1 MLRRSIAVIVAAAL
15 ALGPV
20 AERPAVAKPAKT
32 KYAKTEIDKANT
44 ACAIMLLLGVGASAI
59 GGKKTARYALPVT
72 VLACI
77 VIQASARHKEKILA
91 AQRETLN
98 APRKNW
104 QETIEDS
111 NGQDITFSG
120 SGSTD
125 QIVDGARLQPV
136 KYKTIDGQQA
146 ASPVMDT
153 GGKTCRTV
161 TSSLSYRDG
170 RNAMLPAQVFCRT
183 DAGDWEPYAVQT
195 T

>member
-1 MLRRSIAVIVAAAL
+1 MLSRSVAFIVAAAL
-15 ALGPV
+15 AIGPI
-20 AERPAVAKPAKT
+20 EDRPVLAKPAKI
-32 KYAKTEIDKANT
+32 KYAKSEIDKANT
-44 ACAIMLLLGVGASAI
+44 TCAIMLLLGVGASAI
-59 GGKKTARYALPVT
+59 GGKKTARYAMPVT

-91 AQRETLN
+91 AQRETLS
-98 APRKNW
+98 APRKSW
-104 QETIEDS
+104 KESIQDS
-111 NGQDITFSG
+111 NGDDITFSG
-120 SGSTD
+120 SGSID
-125 QIVDGARLQPV
+125 QVVDGARLQPV

-170 RNAMLPAQVFCRT
+170 RNAFLPAQVFCRT
-183 DAGDWEPYAVQT
+183 VEGDWEPYAVQT